1 MGSEDSLC
9 WKQGAERANQ
19 VRLPRVKGSG
29 PGDMG
34 SRSSGLEEQ
43 DRKELL
49 VTKAKARDCQGWKQE
64 GRGQTHRTL
73 LERKSSFE
81 CPVFASCLFPC
92 IWLDSCLVPKT

>member
-1 MGSEDSLC
+1 MGSEGSLC

-73 LERKSSFE
+73 LEQKSCFY
-81 CPVFASCLFPC
+81 CPVFVC
-92 IWLDSCLVPKT
+92 ILSVSMYLA